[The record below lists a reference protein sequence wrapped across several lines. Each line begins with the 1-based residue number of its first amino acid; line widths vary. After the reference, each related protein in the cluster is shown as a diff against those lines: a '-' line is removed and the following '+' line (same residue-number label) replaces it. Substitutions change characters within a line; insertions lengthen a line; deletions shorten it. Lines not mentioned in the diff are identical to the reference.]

1 MTQYGIPVV
10 NMVYPATS
18 VAAIPDTT
26 PIIHEV
32 AMDHQQQQNNHN
44 YVYPPQLQMHSINDQ
59 QHNQSSAAGGSNQV
73 QHGHIQ
79 GQDIHYMDS
88 AGNLELEQLVPQG
101 GSGINNNIG
110 NNSEMGSY
118 AMPSDLGPG
127 HHLIHQPGQM
137 LNPALQQHR
146 LEIIPYQ
153 FNQQQAHTLLE
164 SNMTPNQMNSNNSG
178 EG

>member
-18 VAAIPDTT
+18 VAAITDST
-26 PIIHEV
+26 PIRHEV
-32 AMDHQQQQNNHN
+32 AMDQQQHQNNHN
-44 YVYPPQLQMHSINDQ
+44 YVYPPHLQMHSINDQ
-59 QHNQSSAAGGSNQV
+59 HHNQSPTAGGSNQV

-101 GSGINNNIG
+101 GSGNNINIG
-110 NNSEMGSY
+110 NNSEMVSY
-118 AMPSDLGPG
+118 AMSSDLGPG
-127 HHLIHQPGQM
+127 NHLIHQPGQM
-137 LNPALQQHR
+137 LNPAQHR

-164 SNMTPNQMNSNNSG
+164 SDMTPNQMNSNNSG